1 MRQAGRGGNPI
12 QPCAGVRSTHT
23 TDELCTTLLFYP
35 VSSILTR
42 VRNMVVL
49 LF

>member
-12 QPCAGVRSTHT
+12 QPCAGEHTTHT
-23 TDELCTTLLFYP
+23 TDELHHH
-35 VSSILTR
+35 VILPCHSTFGKGKKL
-42 VRNMVVL
+42 VVL